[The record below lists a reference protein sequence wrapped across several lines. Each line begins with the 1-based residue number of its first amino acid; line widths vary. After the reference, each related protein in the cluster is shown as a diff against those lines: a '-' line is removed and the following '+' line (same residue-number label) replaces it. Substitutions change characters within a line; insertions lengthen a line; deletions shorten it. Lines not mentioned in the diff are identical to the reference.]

1 MKTILTILQN
11 FIWVILLESLV
22 KCDQYFIRNT
32 TVEDSSTEICLKN
45 FTVGNKRNIKITS
58 FTYRFP
64 VGEHLRKVNNEDY
77 ITTFM

>member
-1 MKTILTILQN
+1 MKTILTILQS
-11 FIWVILLESLV
+11 FVWVILLESLV
-22 KCDQYFIRNT
+22 KCDQHFIRNT

-45 FTVGNKRNIKITS
+45 FTVGNKGNIK
-58 FTYRFP
+58 TYRVP